1 MVSRGEIIVDP
12 AMVEAV
18 MWWPRPTTVTEVR
31 GFLGLI
37 GYYRRFVQEF
47 SKMSIA
53 MTQLTK
59 IIIIIIIKW
68 KPFGW
73 TSDCEANFQELK
85 RKLMTA
91 PVFIVY
97 SGPQRRA

>member
-1 MVSRGEIIVDP
+1 MDP
-12 AMVEAV
+12 AKVEAV
-18 MWWPRPTTVTEVR
+18 MWWSRPTTVTEVR

-59 IIIIIIIKW
+59 KKRKRKK
-68 KPFGW
+68 KPFRW
-73 TSDCEANFQELK
+73 TSYCEA
-85 RKLMTA
+85 
-91 PVFIVY
+91 
-97 SGPQRRA
+97 

>member
-1 MVSRGEIIVDP
+1 MDP

-47 SKMSIA
+47 SKMSVA
-53 MTQLTK
+53 MTQLKKK
-59 IIIIIIIKW
+59 I
-68 KPFGW
+68 PFGGHQIGKQA
-73 TSDCEANFQELK
+73 SK
-85 RKLMTA
+85 
-91 PVFIVY
+91 
-97 SGPQRRA
+97 S